1 MIMKM
6 VIYPIENGDLPIEN
20 GDLAIENDDLAIEN
34 DDLAI
39 ENGDL
44 AIQHGDFPV
53 RVSGSGLIFDVG
65 WPKKSRIDSG
75 PPPSALE
82 SFPAID
88 PGSGC
93 VATNGVSQPYDG
105 MYL

>member
-1 MIMKM
+1 M

-65 WPKKSRIDSG
+65 WRKNPGLILGPTFSSRKLSCHW
-75 PPPSALE
+75 SRKRMRCYE
-82 SFPAID
+82 WSF
-88 PGSGC
+88 
-93 VATNGVSQPYDG
+93 QPYDG

>member
-1 MIMKM
+1 MLGG
-6 VIYPIENGDLPIEN
+6 P
-20 GDLAIENDDLAIEN
+20 
-34 DDLAI
+34 
-39 ENGDL
+39 
-44 AIQHGDFPV
+44 
-53 RVSGSGLIFDVG
+53 
-65 WPKKSRIDSG
+65 KSRIDSG

-105 MYL
+105 MVECVCIYKQVDIFDIL